1 MSKADSMFEE
11 LGYKK
16 YFEIEKA
23 EVDEVKVGYNKK
35 LINGITIHIDFC
47 GDGSVGIIN
56 NSDGIYY
63 ISIKE
68 IKAINEKC
76 REMNWI

>member
-1 MSKADSMFEE
+1 MKTADSMFEE

-35 LINGITIHIDFC
+35 LINGITIHIDFY

-68 IKAINEKC
+68 IQAINEKC
-76 REMNWI
+76 KELKWF